1 MVLYGARRTC
11 RGLIRK
17 ERIKLNKV
25 EVRQQTVTIPTYEPA
40 APCKHPMFLENRVY
54 QGSSGRVYPHP
65 VSESVNEEKHDR
77 EYNAIFLENDYLSV
91 MILPELGGKIQ
102 RIYDKVNGRDAV
114 YYNEVIKPALIGL
127 AGPWTSG
134 GIEFSWPQNHKAS
147 AYDRVDVKIEEG
159 DGYVTVWCGE
169 IEKTTHLKGMA
180 GYTLYPNRA
189 YLEVKGRLYNP
200 TDLPKTFSWWANI
213 AVPVTDTMKV
223 VMPPDVHAVSGRD
236 RRCVSK
242 FPMATGKYYDLDL
255 TEGVDIS
262 VLGDIKRPMS
272 YAAYDSEHRFFGSY
286 DSAENAGILH
296 IADRN
301 AAPGK
306 QIWTWGNGGYG
317 KAWEHNLTDSNGPY
331 AELMA
336 GIFTGS
342 SMDFTYI
349 MPYEEKRFKQYF
361 MPYTNI
367 GDVKAATTEIV
378 VNLEVEDGKARIR
391 LYAPKTTEISV
402 ILSGSAAVSYMIET
416 TELGPGITYDKTVE
430 LEEDEQRENVKLV
443 IKSKTG
449 REILRYRPE
458 KEFDGKLPKSVKAVK
473 QPKEISSM
481 EELYFTATH
490 IEQYRHPTRRP
501 EDYYLEGLRRDPLD
515 SRMNNGYGKLLY
527 EKGLFEEA
535 EKRFRSAI
543 DRMTM
548 LNPDPYN
555 CEPFYNLGLAL
566 KMQKRYK
573 EAYNA
578 FYRAVWDGKMQERG
592 YYQLACVSAKLND
605 FTLALEFVNKSLAS
619 GAHNMRA
626 RMLKCALLRRA
637 GRTEEAVEFAKQSLI
652 IDPLDFGS
660 RYELFRL
667 TNDFAYINE
676 LTTLMHGDLE
686 NYIDLSIGYAEANLF
701 EEASNVLALI
711 AEAEK
716 PMLHY
721 YMAYYAA
728 SDVELEIAK
737 DCEKDSTF
745 PNRIQEIHVL
755 RYAIEHNSED
765 WFSRYCLGNLYY
777 DKGVWFKAVK
787 CWKSALEIDPNNSMV
802 LRNLAVATY
811 NKLSDSEEAMRL
823 MSRAAMFAPE
833 DPRIY
838 FELDRLRKLTN
849 YPVKKRLKD
858 MADNIALVESRD
870 DLMTEYVALMNMGK
884 YYSHALKAIKRHHFT
899 PREGAEGRIGIQY
912 KEAHM
917 GCARMCIYKEDYEGA
932 IAHLNEALTYPE
944 NLGEGRLDGSDNDIY
959 YLMGCAY
966 EKVDKITAIEYFK
979 RATEGELSPASAA
992 NYTEPRP
999 ELYFYRTMAY
1009 RKLGDE
1015 RAAISGFNTMI
1026 NYCEEHID
1034 DKPQIDYFA
1043 IALPEFDVF
1052 DGDLEREN
1060 FVHCCFVA
1068 ALGYTGKGMKEK
1080 AAEYIERGLDA
1091 DCSHQ
1096 GLIALRDKDVIPKEE
1111 KKEDTTV
1118 LRAAKW
1124 TAKA

>member
-1 MVLYGARRTC
+1 MPW
-11 RGLIRK
+11 IRK

-40 APCKHPMFLENRVY
+40 EPCLHPMFLENRVY

-65 VSESVNEEKHDR
+65 VSESVSDEKRDK
-77 EYNAIFLENDYLSV
+77 EYTAIFLENDYLSV

-102 RIYDKVNGRDAV
+102 RIYDKVSGRDAV

-127 AGPWTSG
+127 AGPWTAG

-147 AYDRVDVKIEEG
+147 AYDRVDCKIEQGE
-159 DGYVTVWCGE
+159 GYVTVWCGE
-169 IEKTTHLKGMA
+169 IENMTHLKGMA
-180 GYTLYPNRA
+180 GYTLYADRA

-200 TDLPKTFSWWANI
+200 TDLPKTFSWWANF
-213 AVPVTDTMKV
+213 AVPVTEDMRV
-223 VMPPDVHAVSGRD
+223 IFPPDVHAVTGHD
-236 RRCVSK
+236 RRNVSK
-242 FPMATGKYYDLDL
+242 FPVSTGKYYNEDFSS
-255 TEGVDIS
+255 GVDIS
-262 VLGDIKRPMS
+262 KLNNIKQPMS
-272 YAAYDSEHRFFGSY
+272 YAACRSDYNFFGSY
-286 DSAENAGILH
+286 DSAVGAGILH

-306 QIWTWGNGGYG
+306 QVWTWGSGNFGM
-317 KAWEHNLTDSNGPY
+317 AWERNLTDENGPY
-331 AELMA
+331 ADLMA
-336 GIFTGS
+336 GVFTGS
-342 SMDFTYI
+342 SADFTHI

-361 MPYTNI
+361 VPYREI
-367 GDVKAATTEIV
+367 GDVKIATTELLA
-378 VNLEVEDGKARIR
+378 NLEVCEGKAHVR
-391 LYAPKTTEISV
+391 LYAPKVTEVSV
-402 ILSGSAAVSYMIET
+402 LVSGSAAVSYMKETALLSPDKVFDTMIDLDEEEIET
-416 TELGPGITYDKTVE
+416 SV
-430 LEEDEQRENVKLV
+430 RLV
-443 IKSKTG
+443 VKSKTG
-449 REILRYRPE
+449 REILRYSPE
-458 KEFDGKLPKSVKAVK
+458 REFEGKLPRSVKAVK
-473 QPKEISSM
+473 QPKEIASM
-481 EELYFTATH
+481 EELYFTAMH

-501 EDYYLEGLRRDPLD
+501 EDYYLEGLRRDPYD

-535 EKRFRSAI
+535 ERRFRTAI
-543 DRMTM
+543 ERMTM
-548 LNPDPYN
+548 LNQDPYN
-555 CEPFYNLGLAL
+555 CEPFYNLGLSL

-573 EAYNA
+573 EAYDA
-578 FYRAVWDGKMQERG
+578 FYRSVWDGKMQDRG
-592 YYQLACVSAKLND
+592 YYQLACVSAKLDD
-605 FTLALEFVNKSLAS
+605 FKLALEFVNKSLAR

-637 GRTEEAVEFAKQSLI
+637 GRTDEAIEFAKQSI
-652 IDPLDFGS
+652 VIDPLDFGG

-667 TNDFAYINE
+667 TQDFSVIND
-676 LTTLMHGDLE
+676 LTTLMSGDLQ
-686 NYIDLSIGYAEANLF
+686 NYIDLSIGYAEANLYAD
-701 EEASNVLALI
+701 ASNVLALI
-711 AEAEK
+711 AEAGK

-721 YMAYYAA
+721 YMAYYAD

-737 DCEKDSTF
+737 DCRKDYTF
-745 PNRIQEIHVL
+745 PNRIQEIPVL
-755 RYAIEHNSED
+755 RYAIDHNSED

-787 CWKSALEIDPNNSMV
+787 CWKNALKIDPNNSMV

-811 NKLSDSEEAMRL
+811 NKLNDSEEALRL
-823 MSRAAMFAPE
+823 MNRAAMFAPE
-833 DPRIY
+833 DSRIY

-858 MADNIALVESRD
+858 MADNIELVESRD
-870 DLMTEYVALMNMGK
+870 DLMIEYVALMNMGK
-884 YYSHALKAIKRHHFT
+884 YYKHALKAIKRHHFS
-899 PREGAEGRIGIQY
+899 PREGAEGRIGMQY

-917 GCARMCIYKEDYEGA
+917 GCARICIDDGDYEGA
-932 IAHLNEALTYPE
+932 IAHLNEALVFPE
-944 NLGEGRLDGSDNDIY
+944 NLGEGRLECTGDNDIY

-966 EKVDKITAIEYFK
+966 EKTDRITAIEYFK
-979 RATEGELSPASAA
+979 KATEGDLSPAPAA
-992 NYTEPRP
+992 NYSEPRP

-1015 RAAISGFNTMI
+1015 KTAVSGFNTMI

-1034 DKPQIDYFA
+1034 DTPQIDYFA
-1043 IALPEFDVF
+1043 VALPEFDVF

-1060 FVHCCFVA
+1060 YVHCCFVA

-1080 AAEYIERGLDA
+1080 ADEYIRRGLSA
-1091 DCSHQ
+1091 DCAHQ
-1096 GLIALRDKDVIPKEE
+1096 GLIALRDMDVKPPKD